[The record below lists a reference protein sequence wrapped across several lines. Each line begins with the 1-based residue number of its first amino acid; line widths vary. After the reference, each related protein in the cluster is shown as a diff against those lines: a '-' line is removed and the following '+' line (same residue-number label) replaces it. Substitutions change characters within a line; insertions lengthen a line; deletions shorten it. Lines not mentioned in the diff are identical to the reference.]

1 MTRPA
6 NPLRGE
12 ASLGLGGK
20 SFVLRP
26 SFEALVAAEEELGPL
41 FAMVDRAAQGS
52 LRLTEIAGLLWHCLP
67 PDERPE
73 RAAVGEAVLTMGMV
87 EAVRPLRAIF
97 AQILKGSG

>member
-12 ASLGLGGK
+12 ASLALGGT

-26 SFEALVAAEEELGPL
+26 SFEALVAAEEELGSL

-52 LRLTEIAGLLWHCLP
+52 LGIGEMAALLWHCLP
-67 PDERPE
+67 PEGRPA
-73 RAAVGEAVLTMGMV
+73 RDAVGEAVLAMGMV
-87 EAVRPLRAIF
+87 EAARPLRTILT
-97 AQILKGSG
+97 QIIKGRG